1 MNKFPL
7 PKVLKFGFI
16 VRFCTLFKYNRD
28 NNCNYKPLKVVGTSS
43 CMCKKANLLLSLK
56 VKEIM
61 KFFHIYLLFT
71 RTYELKKGDIL
82 KSYYIISNQTNL
94 MVFKSRYK
102 QISSNQV
109 FQVVTVDYIGIS
121 NIHILQ

>member
-1 MNKFPL
+1 
-7 PKVLKFGFI
+7 
-16 VRFCTLFKYNRD
+16 
-28 NNCNYKPLKVVGTSS
+28 
-43 CMCKKANLLLSLK
+43 MCKKANLLLSLK